1 MFDNF
6 TKSVQTNS
14 LVNPD
19 PDEVSEYKWVKIEEL
34 KKDLKDNPDK
44 YTLWFKI
51 IMEKYEKLAN
61 CNEVYNY

>member
-19 PDEVSEYKWVKIEEL
+19 PDEVSEYKWVKVDEL
-34 KKDLKDNPDK
+34 KKDLKDNP
-44 YTLWFKI
+44 Y
-51 IMEKYEKLAN
+51 
-61 CNEVYNY
+61 